1 MDLVLLAC
9 LIVEP
14 TSCRQERL
22 AMAYAP
28 TTPMAC
34 MAAAPALLAEWSSEN
49 PELTV
54 KRWTCAPAERDAR
67 RVGR

>member
-14 TSCRQERL
+14 TTCRQERL

-28 TTPMAC
+28 STPMAC
-34 MAAAPALLAEWSSEN
+34 LAAAPALLAEWGADN

-54 KRWTCAPAERDAR
+54 KRWTCTPAERDAWR
-67 RVGR
+67 IAR